1 MGIKTV
7 YIIPEYPRPCQ
18 SPEDFIFESED
29 SLSTLWI
36 QNIGQ
41 VSRTLGFRVLS
52 SEFWVPSLL
61 PAWASLNQHL
71 SESKT
76 QPKPTRPTKD
86 NGQPEEC
93 QLAENF
99 AFVSAFCDFNLKFQP
114 EFARSAC
121 SMGSN

>member
-18 SPEDFIFESED
+18 SPEDFVFESED

-41 VSRTLGFRVLS
+41 VSRTLGFRALS

-71 SESKT
+71 SESKNPSQT
-76 QPKPTRPTKD
+76 VDISLILFGHLFTAHINKYIYSSFKAD
-86 NGQPEEC
+86 N
-93 QLAENF
+93 
-99 AFVSAFCDFNLKFQP
+99 
-114 EFARSAC
+114 
-121 SMGSN
+121 